1 MGTTRVS
8 RVQLG
13 VPPSCRTSPRLR
25 TPTASA
31 KSAHVR
37 TFGETPKATRETRVL
52 PVRSARPNARANTNA
67 FANRDLEAL
76 RQKMNGRILN
86 GRR

>member
-13 VPPSCRTSPRLR
+13 VPPSYRTSPRLR

-37 TFGETPKATRETRVL
+37 TFGETPKATRETRDARRVCSLSDL
-52 PVRSARPNARANTNA
+52 P
-67 FANRDLEAL
+67 DLMPV
-76 RQKMNGRILN
+76 QTPTS
-86 GRR
+86 